1 MKKLL
6 FLSCFLLITSFS
18 FSQNT
23 LPKAYLTNELY
34 VMLDNEAPATTKI
47 FEADMSEFNFT
58 TSEQANRFF
67 NFFDDAMVSFTP
79 DLSTQ
84 KVTITITPTADKT
97 NWLIGEWAMYF
108 KNKIVAQREQLGFV
122 NFTQR

>member
-6 FLSCFLLITSFS
+6 FLSCFLLVTFFS

-34 VMLDNEAPATTKI
+34 VMLDGEAPATTKI

-58 TSEQANRFF
+58 TSEQTDRFF
-67 NFFDDAMVSFTP
+67 DFFNEPMVTFTP
-79 DLSTQ
+79 NLTTQ
-84 KVTITITPTADKT
+84 KVVITITPTADKMT
-97 NWLIGEWAMYF
+97 WLLGEWAMYF
-108 KNKIVAQREQLGFV
+108 KNKVAAQREQLGFV